1 MLEFF
6 GKEKYVIY
14 YENLKLYLRLALKP
28 KKKHVLELN
37 QAQWLV
43 QCVEFNIKKRIEAEK
58 NGAKYGKALDKLMNN
73 VVYGKTM
80 GILRSRIDVKLVS
93 NKKRTSKMDI

>member
-28 KKKHVLELN
+28 KKN
-37 QAQWLV
+37 TS
-43 QCVEFNIKKRIEAEK
+43 CIGIKSSSMAS
-58 NGAKYGKALDKLMNN
+58 
-73 VVYGKTM
+73 TM
-80 GILRSRIDVKLVS
+80 C
-93 NKKRTSKMDI
+93 

>member
-1 MLEFF
+1 M
-6 GKEKYVIY
+6 
-14 YENLKLYLRLALKP
+14 
-28 KKKHVLELN
+28 ELN

-43 QCVEFNIKKRIEAEK
+43 QCAEFNIQKRIEAEK

-80 GILRSRIDVKLVS
+80 GILRSRIDVKLVR